1 MITPLS
7 ILWKLPQIFVH
18 FLLHIYVQ
26 SNKSEINLMKM
37 LGVVSQKAGRT
48 LLYRISD
55 VAKMYPHWKMIIP
68 EFIEELAAGKVK
80 VQSIL

>member
-1 MITPLS
+1 MITPLT
-7 ILWKLPQIFVH
+7 ILWKLLQIFVH

>member
-1 MITPLS
+1 
-7 ILWKLPQIFVH
+7 
-18 FLLHIYVQ
+18 
-26 SNKSEINLMKM
+26 MKM